1 MNPNP
6 EEKSSNEPER
16 LRAELRIQ
24 QRKLDAVME
33 RLKAQEELTNDAW
46 ELLAVLWHERQT
58 AANPKKKLPP
68 NETVTEKENENF
80 FKGLRLL
87 LNIGRHEERIKEALA
102 RLQK

>member
-24 QRKLDAVME
+24 QRKLDALTE
-33 RLKAQEELTNDAW
+33 KLKAQEELTNDAW
-46 ELLAVLWHERQT
+46 EVLAILWRERPI
-58 AANPKKKLPP
+58 AANPKDQRPSD
-68 NETVTEKENENF
+68 ETVTEKENENF

-87 LNIGRHEERIKEALA
+87 LNIGRHEGRMKEALV